1 MSENNADTLTS
12 EFWENIERK
21 KLVRPVCNLC
31 GNNFFSP
38 QVVCPDCQSSDWI
51 YEESNGNGKIYSYTV
66 IHRPMGDGFPNP
78 YIVVDVDLEEGWK
91 MYSQLLNCEID
102 EISVGLEVEVIF
114 EKHAERTM
122 PFFQPR
128 RAKK

>member
-51 YEESNGNGKIYSYTV
+51 YEESNGNGKIYRYTG

-78 YIVVDVDLEEGWK
+78 YIGVDGDFFSKIVVPAIQTVK
-91 MYSQLLNCEID
+91 V
-102 EISVGLEVEVIF
+102 VGPDG
-114 EKHAERTM
+114 KAKST
-122 PFFQPR
+122 QPSLSLGI
-128 RAKK
+128 

>member
-1 MSENNADTLTS
+1 
-12 EFWENIERK
+12 
-21 KLVRPVCNLC
+21 
-31 GNNFFSP
+31 
-38 QVVCPDCQSSDWI
+38 
-51 YEESNGNGKIYSYTV
+51 
-66 IHRPMGDGFPNP
+66 MGDGFPNP